1 MEKCELGR
9 VIIAVEDKWKSR
21 QMDSLEHRVDLE

>member
-9 VIIAVEDKWKSR
+9 VIIAVEDKWKSQ